1 MWAAEHLEGT
11 HHFYRR
17 GGKSGERRAGVSPE
31 MSLGRCP
38 EQPRDPAEIPLPGA
52 AWKPKL
58 PRETSRLGPSVERL
72 QQAEALPS
80 LHKLSIP
87 LPTAL
92 PACPR
97 LLTDTHI
104 RATHSR
110 TPTRISAGVRTLI
123 PLDSPITEHTAAPSH
138 AQRGPRELHAFLLF
152 FQDPPPLALACLGS
166 F

>member
-11 HHFYRR
+11 HRFYPR

-38 EQPRDPAEIPLPGA
+38 EQPHDPAEIPLPGA
-52 AWKPKL
+52 ARKPKL
-58 PRETSRLGPSVERL
+58 PRKTSRLGPSMERL
-72 QQAEALPS
+72 QQAEALPI

-87 LPTAL
+87 LPTEL

-110 TPTRISAGVRTLI
+110 TPTRISAGVHTLI
-123 PLDSPITEHTAAPSH
+123 SLDSPSLSTQLHPAMLREAHESSTPSY
-138 AQRGPRELHAFLLF
+138 R